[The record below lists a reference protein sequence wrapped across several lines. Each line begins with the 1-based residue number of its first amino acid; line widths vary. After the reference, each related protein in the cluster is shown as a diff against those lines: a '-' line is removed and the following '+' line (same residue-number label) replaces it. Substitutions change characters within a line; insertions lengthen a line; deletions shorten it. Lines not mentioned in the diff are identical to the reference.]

1 MVPSFFIKI
10 LGLFIL
16 YSMKIAFYSES
27 VTLNVNLLGRW
38 HFISQT
44 LKFNE
49 NSSKFHFELFT
60 HQ

>member
-1 MVPSFFIKI
+1 
-10 LGLFIL
+10 
-16 YSMKIAFYSES
+16 MKIAFYSES
-27 VTLNVNLLGRW
+27 VTLNMNSLGRW

-49 NSSKFHFELFT
+49 NSTKFHFELFT